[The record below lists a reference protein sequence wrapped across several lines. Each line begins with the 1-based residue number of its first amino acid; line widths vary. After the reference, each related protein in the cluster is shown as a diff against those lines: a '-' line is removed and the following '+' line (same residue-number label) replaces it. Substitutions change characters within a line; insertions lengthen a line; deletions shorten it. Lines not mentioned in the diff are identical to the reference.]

1 MDQPIEC
8 FASLPYL
15 RLPRFIIKRLILPSG
30 KDESLYRV
38 FAYLV
43 YFARFGQDQPDPEAE
58 AAALLWARLRG
69 ARSGRIAWQFACDWA
84 GRTPEE
90 RTALSL

>member
-1 MDQPIEC
+1 MDQQIEC

-58 AAALLWARLRG
+58 GVASRTGSCWLPASRLRMLRG
-69 ARSGRIAWQFACDWA
+69 
-84 GRTPEE
+84 
-90 RTALSL
+90 